1 MYMPTHLTAKD
12 ALRREIRER
21 LRIARPD
28 SLRSGRMVAS
38 LLSGLSVLTEGRA
51 LAAYMAFGSEPDLS
65 EYLADWLKAGKAL
78 YLPAFIEQ
86 TQAYAMVAVQ
96 DLDAQLVA
104 GHYGIRE
111 PHPDL
116 PRLHPPFDCEP
127 PWTWLVPGLAFDHAG
142 NRLGRGRGYYDR
154 LLAGATGSK
163 IGVAH
168 DCQIVPAIPAHAH
181 DVRMDYVVTET
192 RMVSCGGHSAWVAER
207 IREW

>member
-1 MYMPTHLTAKD
+1 M
-12 ALRREIRER
+12 I
-21 LRIARPD
+21 
-28 SLRSGRMVAS
+28 AS
-38 LLSGLSVLTEGRA
+38 LLSGLSVLNGGRV
-51 LAAYMAFGSEPDLS
+51 LAAYMAFGLEPDIS
-65 EYLADWLKAGKAL
+65 GYLAAWLKAGRAL

-86 TQAYAMVAVQ
+86 EQAYAMVAVQ
-96 DLDAQLVA
+96 DLNTQLVA

-116 PRLHPPFDCEP
+116 PRLHPPFDCKP
-127 PWTWLVPGLAFDHAG
+127 PWTWLVPGLAFDQTG

-168 DCQIVPAIPAHAH
+168 DCQIVPAMPTCAH

-192 RMVSCGGHSAWVAER
+192 RVVSCGGHSA
-207 IREW
+207 